1 MTDTELYN
9 KLKDLISEY
18 GKFDTNADGVLD
30 TLIDNDIFDSFIT
43 SSTTTFNLNHSLNT
57 YINDGS
63 STMISS
69 LAYDH
74 TLNINDISSASGITF
89 TNRDMYLK
97 TVELMNIFNAI
108 DRELIEEPSLN
119 VFDSSYLSGKFTN
132 TSPYSNIKS
141 MLIAFDTNYTTEK
154 YLHRPKFIFIKFLKY
169 FYTICY
175 YKLTYDIIRDYYNKL
190 KSGDSSTGK
199 LIDLQSDI
207 GTINGY
213 GTISIDSTDYNLSSI
228 TTISRPILN
237 DLNAYNY
244 NLLSM
249 NTLITSID
257 EAIQDISND
266 SIQIGTKSDESGGT
280 TAVNKKVKDCNVS
293 LITNKIAGI
302 HLSDTAQKN
311 AYIVSRSIKNAST
324 VNRDID
330 VDIKLAYD
338 INTTDATFS
347 FDGTNKST
355 FENYVRLKAMK
366 TLLVEYKTCL
376 EKINTNLSNIK
387 TKEREILNNV
397 SSNRI
402 NVNINKIQE
411 NLYKYDFIKNKDKL
425 SNLNKSIKKNK
436 DGITENQTRSKRI
449 SLNNTINDYL
459 LYTTISIVIVSLI
472 ILGLVIKDNKY
483 EIYLGYLVAILALYY
498 VVFMLVQYLYLTK
511 EDFTSSVHQNS
522 FNNFDSNLVNY
533 VNNVYNLLVHASADS
548 IYFEYVNPSIQ
559 KELGKFKDINLI
571 TNMKNTS
578 SKQQN
583 NIMQHDTNYK
593 KIICEMMVVYL
604 LIGIITYMIAV
615 RMPDEINFIG
625 TCVIIVLIA
634 VTSYFIYMLY
644 QRTRTTYKRRDWIK
658 PSFSKEI

>member
-1 MTDTELYN
+1 MTELYN
-9 KLKDLISEY
+9 KLKELINEY
-18 GKFDTNADGVLD
+18 GQFDTNADGVLD
-30 TLIDNDIFDSFIT
+30 TLIDNDNDIFDSFIT
-43 SSTTTFNLNHSLNT
+43 SGISTFNLNHSLKT
-57 YINDGS
+57 YINNPS
-63 STMISS
+63 SIMISG
-69 LAYDH
+69 LNYVH

-89 TNRDMYLK
+89 TNRDMYNMYLK
-97 TVELMNIFNAI
+97 TVELMNIFNDI
-108 DRELIEEPSLN
+108 DRELIKEPSLN
-119 VFDSSYLSGKFTN
+119 VFDSSYLSGKFT
-132 TSPYSNIKS
+132 TDAYPYSNIKS
-141 MLIAFDTNYTTEK
+141 LLIAFDTNYTTEK

-190 KSGDSSTGK
+190 KLNSSTGK
-199 LIDLQSDI
+199 LIDLKSDI
-207 GTINGY
+207 GIISGY
-213 GTISIDSTDYNLSSI
+213 GTIRINITDYNLSGI
-228 TTISRPILN
+228 TTISSPTLN
-237 DLNAYNY
+237 DLSAYNY
-244 NLLSM
+244 DLSSM
-249 NTLITSID
+249 NSINSLIDSID
-257 EAIQDISND
+257 SAIRSISN
-266 SIQIGTKSDESGGT
+266 SSFQIGTKGDGSG
-280 TAVNKKVKDCNVS
+280 VDKKVKDDCRVS
-293 LITNKIAGI
+293 RISNEIVGI
-302 HLSDTAQKN
+302 HLSDIAQKN
-311 AYIVSRSIKNAST
+311 TYIVSKSIKDASG
-324 VNRDID
+324 DID
-330 VDIKLAYD
+330 DDIKLAYG
-338 INTTDATFS
+338 ITDVGFS
-347 FDGTNKST
+347 FDSSNKST
-355 FENYVRLKAMK
+355 FENYVRLNAMK
-366 TLLVEYKTCL
+366 TLLVDYKRCL

-387 TKEREILNNV
+387 TTEIEILDNV
-397 SSNRI
+397 SSNKI

-511 EDFTSSVHQNS
+511 EDFTASVHQNS

-533 VNNVYNLLVHASADS
+533 VNIVYNLLVHASADS

>member
-1 MTDTELYN
+1 MTELYN
-9 KLKDLISEY
+9 KLKELINEY
-18 GKFDTNADGVLD
+18 GQFDTNADGVLD
-30 TLIDNDIFDSFIT
+30 TLIDNDNDIFDSFIT
-43 SSTTTFNLNHSLNT
+43 NGTSTFTLNHSLKT
-57 YINDGS
+57 YINNPS
-63 STMISS
+63 STMISG
-69 LAYDH
+69 LNYVH
-74 TLNINDISSASGITF
+74 TLNINDISLASGITF
-89 TNRDMYLK
+89 TYSDMYLK
-97 TVELMNIFNAI
+97 TVELMNIFDDI

-119 VFDSSYLSGKFTN
+119 VFDNSYLNGKFT
-132 TSPYSNIKS
+132 TDASSYSNIKS
-141 MLIAFDTNYTTEK
+141 LLIAFNTIYTAEK

-175 YKLTYDIIRDYYNKL
+175 YKLTYDIIRDYYNEL
-190 KSGDSSTGK
+190 KSSPSVGK
-199 LIDLQSDI
+199 LIDLKSDI
-207 GTINGY
+207 GIISGY
-213 GTISIDSTDYNLSSI
+213 GTIRINNTDYDLSGI
-228 TTISRPILN
+228 TTISSPTLN
-237 DLNAYNY
+237 DLSAYNY
-244 NLLSM
+244 DLSSM
-249 NTLITSID
+249 NSINSLIDSID
-257 EAIQDISND
+257 SAIRSISN
-266 SIQIGTKSDESGGT
+266 SSFQIGTKGDGSG
-280 TAVNKKVKDCNVS
+280 VDKKVKDDCRVS
-293 LITNKIAGI
+293 RISNEIVGI
-302 HLSDTAQKN
+302 HLSDIAQKN
-311 AYIVSRSIKNAST
+311 AYIVSKSIKDASG
-324 VNRDID
+324 DID
-330 VDIKLAYD
+330 DDIKLAYG
-338 INTTDATFS
+338 ITDVGFS
-347 FDGTNKST
+347 FDSSNKST
-355 FENYVRLKAMK
+355 FENYVRLNAMK
-366 TLLVEYKTCL
+366 TLLVDYKRCL

-387 TKEREILNNV
+387 TTEIEILDNV
-397 SSNRI
+397 SSNKI

-511 EDFTSSVHQNS
+511 EDFTASVHQNS

-533 VNNVYNLLVHASADS
+533 VNIVYNLLVHASADS